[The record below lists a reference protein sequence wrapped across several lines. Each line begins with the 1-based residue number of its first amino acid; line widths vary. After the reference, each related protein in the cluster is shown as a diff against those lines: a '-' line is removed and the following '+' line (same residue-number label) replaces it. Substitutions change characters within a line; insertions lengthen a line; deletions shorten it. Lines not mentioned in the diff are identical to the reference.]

1 MKTHNI
7 KAQGPLYEVIR
18 KHSKWLTTGLFAAVG
33 ICAAPADSLTWDP
46 ALTGG
51 SGGNGTWDFN
61 TTANWYNTATALD
74 EKWADN
80 SLYGTNSAIFG
91 GVAGVVTLNSS
102 LTTSNLQFTTAGY
115 TLFGTGVLTL
125 GAGGIDGS
133 VLASG
138 TTTVSNALLLT
149 SAQRQV
155 QAGAGSTLAI
165 NGTVT
170 RNAGAGV
177 DFTSTGITST
187 TLTNDGAG
195 IIDGWATT
203 GNYVSS
209 TTTGDF
215 LTVSNGSIIT
225 CTNYLPVSAAA
236 SSSPSLAS
244 IAGQNLVSGALNG
257 ANEITTITNNVA
269 INSLIQQGDFN
280 VNNGVTLTIN
290 AGGIIQRGVSR
301 WLLDNNG
308 GNVGSAQIMS
318 GLASGELFIHSPDAA
333 TGNWRIWPIIA
344 DNGTTP
350 GVLVKDGP
358 GLTML
363 ENHNKYT
370 GGTYIN
376 NGALGIFDNTAGNQG
391 NYGTGT
397 VTVNSAGI
405 LEMGDGTANANSDYY
420 CTNSLVFNGGKALED
435 DGHQHIS
442 GPISILGLGA
452 TFGSSYD
459 GGGSAST
466 GNKQLFVD
474 GLVSGSGPIYLEQ
487 SSQAGEFEYNGNEGG
502 NAFNSSVVAFGNNAN
517 TYSGAVTVIPYQ
529 TGSGAGSYLAINGS
543 TALQYAT
550 LNLTNNTGGHRYAA
564 LGGVYSALV
573 FNTGLGSATV
583 GAIEGSGN
591 IILNGFNENTY
602 GVSTDSIAFTVGGN
616 NASTTESG
624 IITGVGSLIKAG
636 TGTLT
641 LSGINTYT
649 GSTVVNGGDL
659 VLQGN
664 FASSTNTVVAAGAT
678 LDVSALGSI
687 TLGTFQNLLNGGTV
701 NGSITTG
708 GSSGIYANTGSGYGT
723 NKITGNLTISAGS
736 TVYLNVGT
744 VHNGANDLISV
755 GGTLSANGNIIN
767 LSAPSTS
774 ANLDAS
780 ADYVLMTS
788 PTPIS
793 GAFAA
798 APNWIVAP
806 ANSGHYSIVTSANT
820 VTLHYA
826 AFTAPS
832 AGGVAAANPALR
844 NQSVVISVTAT
855 NGTGGAVS
863 GVTVNAS
870 LIGGSSALALTEASV
885 NGSVSVW
892 TNSVTVAP
900 ATLAGNYTLV
910 ATATDTA
917 SLTGIANIPLAVVTG
932 NDVWNGSDAVNSP
945 NFSDGLNWTNKLAP
959 GYVGDSLEFGGST
972 GLAPVMDNAYTVT
985 GLLFDSGAGAFN
997 ISSAST
1003 LTLSG
1008 AGLISNQ
1015 SANAQ
1020 TLSMALADAGGGLTK
1035 SGSSPLF
1042 LAGSAALTG
1051 VVRVNS
1057 GIMEISP
1064 SGSITATNFLIGNL
1078 SNSVAAFYQMGGTVS
1093 DIHAGAYDD
1102 LAIGNISGSYGYYDA
1117 AGGST
1122 TISGIAVAGEDSS
1135 GYVSSFGSPAG
1146 NGIMDI
1152 NGGSVTCSGWFVIS
1166 RNSNAQMGEVNI
1178 LNGSLSFAGGG
1189 MVCNWASGQTA
1200 MINVLGGLL
1209 TSSTA
1214 NIELGSAGNTGILN
1228 LDGGLASVDAVS
1240 GNFGGTFGQVNF
1252 NGGDLQSQVNT
1263 LSFIHVTTATVY
1275 SGGGIIDNNGYPI
1288 SINQPLLAPAGM
1300 GLSKVT
1306 AFTGGAG
1313 YIAPP
1318 IVIIT
1323 PGAGD
1328 TTGHGATAMAQVDP
1342 LTGMVTNIIVTCPGQ
1357 NYTVPP
1363 VFTFSGG
1370 GAVTPAAVTSSTLA
1384 TNVSGGLTFTGFS
1397 GVATTISNA
1406 CTYTGSTIVS
1416 NTTLALAGSL
1426 LSTNII
1432 VDSGSI
1438 LDVSSVSYTLGSQ
1451 ELSGFGN
1458 VNGSVNTSGFSR
1470 ICGGDYDT
1478 AAYGTNTF
1486 NNNLTLVGGAT
1497 CDLALGSTYNGAN
1510 SQIVVNG
1517 TLTAN
1522 GNSFRIKAPSAN
1534 TGLDTTADYVL
1545 ITSLNPIVG
1554 SFAAA
1559 PNWDLAPTNAGR
1571 YTVVTSG
1578 NTVTLHYNAAAAAPT
1593 ITATV
1598 NPSTVL
1604 RNQPTVL
1611 TASVVPG
1618 SASISSVT
1626 VNLSSLGG
1634 SIVTLV
1640 QSNLSNIYTNS
1651 FVIPPTAATGN
1662 SSVTVTVTDS
1672 ASQTGAA
1679 IVPLTIN
1686 SSTETWAGAAA
1697 SQDWSANADWASGYA
1712 PGFSGDTLVFAGTT
1726 GLAPNMDTNYSV
1738 GGLVFG
1744 PTAGAFTI
1752 GSANQ
1757 STLTLAA
1764 GGIVNNSPNAQI
1776 VNVPITMASA
1786 QTINASSGDINLG
1799 GVISDNGGGL
1809 TITGSHVV
1817 TLSGNNTFTG
1827 PAMVAGGTLNLTGS
1841 INPSAATVGSAAGN
1855 AVVDLAG
1862 SLGAANLFVGNASGA
1877 VAAVYQTGGSISLT
1891 NGTGDLLNVGNVT
1904 GSYGYFDAIGGVLN
1918 LNGISIGGESNP
1930 NVWPPEG
1937 SGDGIFEVHG
1947 ATINNIGWIVLARG
1961 GLPENGILNMYSGL
1975 LTYSGGGLA
1984 CNWQLSGTGQTSII
1998 NVMGGSITSTNQ
2010 GVYFRS
2016 LDTGILNLNG
2026 GLLEGTAVGGA
2037 GTVNFNGGTLQAASA
2052 NAAFLGGLNSAYIY
2066 SGGATIDNNGNSVTV
2081 TQPLLAPTG
2090 NGEHGILTLSGGSGY
2105 IAPPV
2110 ITITNAAG
2118 DTNGSG
2124 ATAIAQINPVTGA
2137 VTNVIMT
2144 CPGVNYSATPI
2155 FVVSGGGA
2163 TVAATITGAP
2173 VTPNTG
2179 GGLTSVGTGTLT
2191 LSGLNTYSGNTTVS
2205 AGTLALSLPTLASN
2219 SVVTVNSG
2227 AALQLG
2233 FATTNTVG
2241 GLVLNGVNQP
2251 PGVYNSVNAA
2261 PYITGSGSLLVSS
2274 GVPSNPTSLSY
2285 SVSAGVLTISWPA
2298 NYLGWILQSETNALS
2313 VGIRTNGW
2321 VDVAGTS
2328 GMTSTNITINKLSPT
2343 VFYRLRHP

>member
-80 SLYGTNSAIFG
+80 SLYGTNSAVFG
-91 GVAGVVTLNSS
+91 GVAGIVTLNSS

-133 VLASG
+133 ALASG

-290 AGGIIQRGVSR
+290 AGGIIQRGLSR

-318 GLASGELFIHSPDAA
+318 GMASGELFIHSPDAA

-358 GLTML
+358 GLTLL
-363 ENHNKYT
+363 ENYNKYS

-397 VTVNSAGI
+397 VTVNPSGI
-405 LEMGDGTANANSDYY
+405 LEMGDGTANANNSYY
-420 CTNSLVFNGGKALED
+420 CTNSVVMNGGKALED

-442 GPISILGLGA
+442 GPISILNLGA
-452 TFGSSYD
+452 TFGSTYD
-459 GGGSAST
+459 GGANAST
-466 GNKQLFVD
+466 GNKQMFID
-474 GLVSGSGPIYLEQ
+474 GIVSGSGPIYLEQ
-487 SSQAGEFEYNGNEGG
+487 SSQAGEFDYYGNGGG
-502 NAFNSSVVAFGNNAN
+502 NAYNSSVVAFGNNAN
-517 TYSGAVTVIPYQ
+517 TYSGTVTVIPYQ
-529 TGSGAGSYLAINGS
+529 TGTGAGSYLAINGS

-573 FNTGLGSATV
+573 FNTGLGSATA

-659 VLQGN
+659 VLQGS
-664 FASSTNTVVAAGAT
+664 FASSTNTVVASGAT
-678 LDVSALGSI
+678 MDVSTLGSV
-687 TLGTFQNLLNGGTV
+687 TLGSYQNLLNGGKV
-701 NGSITTG
+701 IGSITTG
-708 GSSGIYANTGSGYGT
+708 GSSGIHANTGSGYGT
-723 NKITGNLTISAGS
+723 NIITGNLTLSTGSA
-736 TVYLNVGT
+736 VFLNVGT
-744 VHNGANDLISV
+744 VHNGTNDLISV
-755 GGTLSANGNIIN
+755 GGTLTANGNIIN

-774 ANLDAS
+774 VNLDAT

-788 PTPIS
+788 PNTIS
-793 GAFAA
+793 GTFSA

-826 AFTAPS
+826 AFTSPS

-844 NQSVVISVTAT
+844 NQSVLISVTAT
-855 NGTGGAVS
+855 NGTGGTVS
-863 GVTVNAS
+863 GVAVNAS
-870 LIGGSSALALTEASV
+870 SIGGSSALALAEASV
-885 NGSVSVW
+885 SGSVSVW
-892 TNSVTVAP
+892 TNSVAVAP
-900 ATLAGNYTLV
+900 ATLAGSYTLV
-910 ATATDTA
+910 ATVTDTA
-917 SLTGIANIPLAVVTG
+917 SLTGIANIPLTVVTG
-932 NDVWNGSDAVNSP
+932 NDVWNGSDALTSL

-959 GYVGDSLEFGGST
+959 GYVGDSLEFGGSA

-1008 AGLISNQ
+1008 AGLLSNQ

-1020 TLSMALADAGGGLTK
+1020 TLSLALADAGGGLTK
-1035 SGSSPLF
+1035 SGSSPLV

-1093 DIHAGAYDD
+1093 DILAGKYDD

-1166 RNSNAQMGEVNI
+1166 RNSNAQMGEVNV

-1228 LDGGLASVDAVS
+1228 LDGGVASVDAVS

-1263 LSFIHVTTATVY
+1263 LSFLHVTTATVY

-1288 SINQPLLAPAGM
+1288 SINQPLLAPVGM

-1342 LTGMVTNIIVTCPGQ
+1342 LTGIVTNIIVTCPGQ

-1458 VNGSVNTSGFSR
+1458 VNGSVNTSGGSR

-1522 GNSFRIKAPSAN
+1522 GNSLRLKAPSAN

-1559 PNWDLAPTNAGR
+1559 PNWDLAPTNAGH

-1593 ITATV
+1593 VTATV

-1626 VNLSSLGG
+1626 VDLSSLGG
-1634 SIVTLV
+1634 STITLV

-1697 SQDWSANADWASGYA
+1697 SQNWSANADWTSGYA

-1738 GGLVFG
+1738 ASLSFSSG
-1744 PTAGAFTI
+1744 AGSFVI
-1752 GSANQ
+1752 GSTSG
-1757 STLTLAA
+1757 STLTLT
-1764 GGIVNNSPNAQI
+1764 GGTIANNSVNAQTL
-1776 VNVPITMASA
+1776 NVPIAD
-1786 QTINASSGDINLG
+1786 SGA
-1799 GVISDNGGGL
+1799 GL
-1809 TITGSHVV
+1809 NKTGAGAL
-1817 TLSGNNTFTG
+1817 TLAGNNTYTG
-1827 PAMVAGGTLNLTGS
+1827 PTVVSAGTLSLSGS
-1841 INPSAATVGSAAGN
+1841 STSTANFSVGNAAGN
-1855 AVVDLAG
+1855 SIANISSSGFITPYYLLIGNVSG
-1862 SLGAANLFVGNASGA
+1862 SSAAFYQGGGTVFATNASGFDN
-1877 VAAVYQTGGSISLT
+1877 LC
-1891 NGTGDLLNVGNVT
+1891 VGNLT
-1904 GSYGYFDAIGGVLN
+1904 GSYGYYSAGGGTLAA
-1918 LNGISIGGESNP
+1918 NGICISGENNGG
-1930 NVWPPEG
+1930 G
-1937 SGDGIFEVHG
+1937 G
-1947 ATINNIGWIVLARG
+1947 ANFSSPG
-1961 GLPENGILNMYSGL
+1961 GNGILEVDGASVTDSGWLVIARQNAGAVQPSTGILNVFSGL
-1975 LTYSGGGLA
+1975 LTYAGGGIVGP
-1984 CNWQLSGTGQTSII
+1984 WDTSGTATI
-1998 NVMGGSITSTNQ
+1998 NILGGSVSNSTSVGVYLGNASNQ
-2010 GVYFRS
+2010 G
-2016 LDTGILNLNG
+2016 TLNLNG
-2026 GLLEGTAVGGA
+2026 GLLQASIVTGYNGQNYSPVTGGQL
-2037 GTVNFNGGTLQAASA
+2037 NFNGGTLRASAASPSFIA
-2052 NAAFLGGLNSAYIY
+2052 VSNAYIY
-2066 SGGATIDNNGNSVTV
+2066 GGGATLDNNGNSVTV

-2090 NGEHGILTLSGGSGY
+2090 NGEQGILTLSGGSGY

-2118 DTNGSG
+2118 DTTGSG

-2179 GGLTSVGTGTLT
+2179 GGLTSVGTGTLS

-2219 SVVTVNSG
+2219 SVVTVTSG

-2261 PYITGSGSLLVSS
+2261 PYITGTGSLLVSS